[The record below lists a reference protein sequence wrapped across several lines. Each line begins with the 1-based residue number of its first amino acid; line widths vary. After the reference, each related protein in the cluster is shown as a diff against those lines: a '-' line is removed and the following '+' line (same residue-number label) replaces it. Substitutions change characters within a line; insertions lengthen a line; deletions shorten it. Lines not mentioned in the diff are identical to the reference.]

1 MIVVRQSFKKCQTNE
16 DEGLI
21 ISNSHMSPPHEYGAL
36 DPIQQAGGEET
47 PTPTLTVTTAH

>member
-1 MIVVRQSFKKCQTNE
+1 MIVVRQSFKKCQTNK